1 MGKAKQYLPF
11 LIAIA
16 IGFIFS
22 YSNIIHQW
30 QKVSGFI
37 LPDSDDIM
45 RTLRVREWLAGQ
57 GFYDNLE
64 HRANPPIGGPIHW
77 SRLSDL
83 PLALFELILN
93 PIFGPILGEKIAIFI
108 LPPILGAILIL
119 IIGKIA
125 VKLGGNY
132 LSYFIAAAFVT
143 FSASANL
150 SFVFGRVDHHNLQL
164 IALATIIY
172 GIIRNDKKGGI
183 FSGIALGASITI
195 GFEMLPL
202 EIVAIGLFCL
212 FWVFDETRKEQI
224 ISFTISLAISIL
236 IGFVIDVAPQNYFKE
251 ANDFLSIAQLVPILS
266 VCLALFLAI
275 KFTNPQNAKMRFII
289 LVLVAIIGA
298 LIAWQFKELHKPVYW
313 QVSPLLRKLWFDK
326 FAEVMPLYNLPITSQ
341 LSVLMPALLA
351 LLCAIVSF
359 NKADKSQ
366 KPSWILLITLLIIS
380 SLMAYFWQNRVHP
393 HVSLIAIIILSAT
406 LPVLIS
412 HKNLSLII
420 MVIFVIAPL
429 ASSAKPK
436 NTSQGNM
443 EFGELKG
450 CDSAQDF
457 SHISNLPKGLILN
470 NIDVGMKAL
479 IQTKHDIITTPFH
492 RDLGRETAYDI
503 FLSKPNEAKAKI
515 GTHHIN
521 YVTLCM
527 YHLEIPAFAQY
538 APDSLIAHLANGDVP
553 QYLREIKKP
562 TASQVRAF
570 EFIETKTN

>member
-1 MGKAKQYLPF
+1 MGKTKQYIPF

-22 YSNIIHQW
+22 YSNVLHHW

-45 RTLRVREWLAGQ
+45 RTLRVRELLSGQ
-57 GFYDNLE
+57 SFYDNLE
-64 HRANPPIGGPIHW
+64 HRANPPFGGPIHW

-83 PLALFELILN
+83 PLAIFELVLS
-93 PIFGPILGEKIAIFI
+93 PIFGAILAEKIAVFI
-108 LPPILGAILIL
+108 LPPILGSILIF

-125 VKLGGNY
+125 VRLGGNY

-172 GIIRNDKKGGI
+172 GIIRNDKMGGI
-183 FSGIALGASITI
+183 FTGIALGASITI

-202 EIVAIGLFCL
+202 EIIAIGLLCL
-212 FWVFDETRKEQI
+212 FWVFDENLKTQI
-224 ISFTISLAISIL
+224 NSFAISLAVSIL
-236 IGFVIDVAPQNYFKE
+236 VGFAIDVAPQNYNVQ
-251 ANDFLSIAQLVPILS
+251 ANDFLSIAQLISILS
-266 VCLALFLAI
+266 VCFALLISI
-275 KFTNPQNAKMRFII
+275 KFINPKNAKMRFGI
-289 LVLVAIIGA
+289 LVFVAIIGA
-298 LIAWQFKELHKPVYW
+298 GVAWQFAELHKPVYW
-313 QVSPLLRKLWFDK
+313 QVSPVLRKLWFDK
-326 FAEVMPLYNLPITSQ
+326 FAEVMPLYQLPLTSQ
-341 LSVLMPALLA
+341 LSVLMPAFLA
-351 LLCAIVSF
+351 LLCAIISYKKTD
-359 NKADKSQ
+359 NSQ
-366 KPSWILLITLLIIS
+366 KPSWILLASLLVVS
-380 SLMAYFWQNRVHP
+380 SLMAHFWQNRVHP
-393 HVSLIAIIILSAT
+393 HVSIIATIILSAA

-412 HKNLSLII
+412 NRNLSLIL

-436 NTSQGNM
+436 NTTQGNM

-450 CDSAQDF
+450 CDSAHDF
-457 SHISNLPKGLILN
+457 SHLANLPKGLILN

-492 RDLGRETAYDI
+492 RDLGRETAYNI
-503 FLSKPNEAKAKI
+503 FLSTPDEAQAKI
-515 GTHHIN
+515 KAHHIN
-521 YVTLCM
+521 YVVLCM

-538 APDSLIAHLANGDVP
+538 KPDSLIAHLANGDTP
-553 QYLREIKKP
+553 KYLREIKKP
-562 TASQVRAF
+562 ADSQVRAF

>member
-1 MGKAKQYLPF
+1 MGKTKQYIPF

-22 YSNIIHQW
+22 YSNILHQW

-45 RTLRVREWLAGQ
+45 RTLRVREWLSGQ

-64 HRANPPIGGPIHW
+64 HRANPPFGGPIHW
-77 SRLSDL
+77 SRLSDT
-83 PLALFELILN
+83 PLAILELVLS
-93 PIFGPILGEKIAIFI
+93 PIFGAVFAEKIAIFI
-108 LPPILGAILIL
+108 LPPILGAILVF

-125 VKLGGNY
+125 IRLGGNY
-132 LSYFIAAAFVT
+132 LSFFIAAAFVT

-183 FSGIALGASITI
+183 FTGIALGASITI

-212 FWVFDETRKEQI
+212 FWVFDETRKKQI

-236 IGFVIDVAPQNYFKE
+236 IGFFIDVAPKNYFAQ

-266 VCLALFLAI
+266 VCFALLVSI
-275 KFTNPQNAKMRFII
+275 KFIKPQNAKIRFII
-289 LVLVAIIGA
+289 LVFVAIIGV
-298 LIAWQFKELHKPVYW
+298 LVAWQFTELHKPVYW
-313 QVSPLLRKLWFDK
+313 QVSPVLRKLWFDK
-326 FAEVMPLYNLPITSQ
+326 FAEVMPLYQLPLTSQ
-341 LSVLMPALLA
+341 LSVLMPAFLA
-351 LLCAIVSF
+351 LLCAIISYK
-359 NKADKSQ
+359 KADNIQ
-366 KPSWILLITLLIIS
+366 KTSWILLASLLIVS

-393 HVSLIAIIILSAT
+393 HVSIIATIILCAA

-412 HKNLSLII
+412 NRNLSLIL
-420 MVIFVIAPL
+420 MVIFVIAPV

-436 NTSQGNM
+436 NTTQGNM

-457 SHISNLPKGLILN
+457 SHLANLPKGLILN

-492 RDLGRETAYDI
+492 RDLGRETAYNI
-503 FLSKPNEAKAKI
+503 FLSTPDEAQAKI
-515 GTHHIN
+515 NAHHIN
-521 YVTLCM
+521 YVVLCM

-538 APDSLIAHLANGDVP
+538 KPDSLIAHLASGDTP
-553 QYLREIKKP
+553 KYLREIKKP
-562 TASQVRAF
+562 TDSQVRAF
-570 EFIETKTN
+570 EFNETKTN

>member
-1 MGKAKQYLPF
+1 MGKNRQYLAF
-11 LIAIA
+11 IIAIA
-16 IGFIFS
+16 IGLLFS
-22 YSNIIHQW
+22 YSQIIHQW
-30 QKVSGFI
+30 QKVSGFV

-45 RTLRVREWLAGQ
+45 RTLRVREWLSGQ

-64 HRANPPIGGPIHW
+64 HRANPPFGGPIHW
-77 SRLSDL
+77 SRLSDT
-83 PLALFELILN
+83 PLAILELVLS
-93 PIFGPILGEKIAIFI
+93 PILGAVLAEKIAIFI
-108 LPPILGAILIL
+108 LPPILGAILVF

-125 VKLGGNY
+125 IRIGGNY

-172 GIIRNDKKGGI
+172 GIIRGDKKGGI

-202 EIVAIGLFCL
+202 EIIAIGLLCL
-212 FWVFDETRKEQI
+212 FWVFDENRKAQLN
-224 ISFTISLAISIL
+224 SFAISLAVSIL
-236 IGFVIDVAPQNYFKE
+236 FGFAIDVAPQNYLIQ
-251 ANDFLSIAQLVPILS
+251 ANDFLSIAQLIPILS
-266 VCLALFLAI
+266 VCSALLIAI
-275 KFTNPQNAKMRFII
+275 KFINPKKAKMRFGI
-289 LVLVAIIGA
+289 LVFVAIIGVC
-298 LIAWQFKELHKPVYW
+298 IAWQFTELHKPVYW
-313 QVSPLLRKLWFDK
+313 QVSPVLRKLWFDK
-326 FAEVMPLYNLPITSQ
+326 FAEVMPLYQLPLTSQ
-341 LSVLMPALLA
+341 LSVLMPAFLA
-351 LLCAIVSF
+351 LLCAIISYK
-359 NKADKSQ
+359 KADNSQ
-366 KPSWILLITLLIIS
+366 KPSWILLISLLIVS

-393 HVSLIAIIILSAT
+393 HVSVIAIIILSAA

-412 HKNLSLII
+412 NRNLSLIL

-429 ASSAKPK
+429 ASNAKPK
-436 NTSQGNM
+436 NTTQGNM

-457 SHISNLPKGLILN
+457 SHLANLPKGLILN

-503 FLSKPNEAKAKI
+503 FLSNPKEAQAKI
-515 GTHHIN
+515 KTHHIN
-521 YVTLCM
+521 YVALCM

-538 APDSLIAHLANGDVP
+538 RPDSLIADLANNKVP
-553 QYLREIKKP
+553 DYLREIKKP
-562 TASQVRAF
+562 ADSQVRAF
-570 EFIETKTN
+570 EVIQTKTN